1 MGSDR
6 RSPRPGRPDG
16 VGVQIRQ
23 AGADTDWPDIHALL
37 TRAFA
42 YMEGRIDPPSSLTR
56 MSVACLAQK
65 AARETVLL
73 AEDPRLVG
81 CLFATSRTGALYLG
95 KIAIDP
101 DCQGRGI
108 GRALLAAA
116 TEIAKQKRLRA
127 LELQTRVE
135 LVENHA
141 AFSAL
146 GFETIAKTRHS
157 GFDRATSLTMRRPV

>member
-6 RSPRPGRPDG
+6 TSPRPGRPDG
-16 VGVQIRQ
+16 VGVKIRQ
-23 AGADTDWPDIHALL
+23 AGPDTDWPAIHALL

-56 MSVACLAQK
+56 MSVACLVHK

-73 AEDPRLVG
+73 AEDPGLVG
-81 CLFATSRTGALYLG
+81 CLFAAPRAGALYLG

-108 GRALLAAA
+108 GRALVAAA
-116 TEIAKQKRLRA
+116 TEIAKQQQLTA

-141 AFSAL
+141 AFNAL